1 MKKLFWIAALW
12 LGVSRLV
19 WAEPLEVAAKA
30 WLVLDYHSGVVL
42 AQQNSDQALPPASLT
57 KLMTAYLVF
66 NALHEGKLSLN
77 TRPPF
82 SEYAAKALGERLPIS
97 AKEPATV
104 EQLLQGMLTLSA
116 NDAAIQ
122 LAESVAGNEDKFVV
136 LMNKRAAMLGLKN
149 SRFENATGQPQIGHA
164 SSAHDVALLS
174 AALIRDFPKEYAFFR
189 NKSFTW
195 LGRERPSQN
204 LLLWRDAS
212 VDGLKTGTAGGSF
225 NLAATA
231 SRGTRRVI
239 AVVIGASSNEARAIE
254 AQKLLNHGFLN
265 FETPQVYA
273 AGQRLTQLPVWQGVE
288 AEVPVE
294 IPRQV
299 YVTVAAGSAGRIK
312 AKLLSREHLIAPIQ
326 KGQTLGRVNLSLD
339 GKTLAEIPV
348 VAAKTVAS
356 SGWLGS
362 TIDRIRWWWRK

>member
-1 MKKLFWIAALW
+1 MKKLLWITVLW
-12 LGVSRLV
+12 IGLSRLV

-42 AQQNSDQALPPASLT
+42 AQQNGDLALPPASLT

-66 NALHEGKLSLN
+66 NALHEGKLSLS
-77 TRPPF
+77 TRPLF
-82 SEYAAKALGERLPIS
+82 SEYAAKAIGERLPIS
-97 AKEPATV
+97 AKNPATV

-122 LAESVAGNEDKFVV
+122 LAENVAGSEDKFVL

-149 SRFENATGQPQIGHA
+149 TRFENATGQPQTGHA

-189 NKSFTW
+189 NKSFAW

-204 LLLWRDAS
+204 LLLWRDTS

-231 SRGTRRVI
+231 SRGARRVI

-254 AQKLLNHGFLN
+254 AQKLLNYGFLN
-265 FETPQVYA
+265 FETPQVYS
-273 AGQRLTQLPVWQGVE
+273 AGQRLTQLPVWQGLE
-288 AEVPVE
+288 ATVPVE
-294 IPRQV
+294 MPRAV
-299 YVTVAAGSAGRIK
+299 YVTVAAGSATRIK

-348 VAAKTVAS
+348 VAAQTVGS
-356 SGWLGS
+356 SGWIGR
-362 TIDRIRWWWRK
+362 TIDRIRWWWRQ